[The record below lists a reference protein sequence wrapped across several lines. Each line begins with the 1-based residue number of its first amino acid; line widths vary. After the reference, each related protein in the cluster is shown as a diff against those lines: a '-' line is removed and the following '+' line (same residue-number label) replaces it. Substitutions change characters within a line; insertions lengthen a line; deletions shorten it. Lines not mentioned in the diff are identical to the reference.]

1 MLNPPKQFEN
11 MKKYEHITNL
21 AQSTKA
27 VSPPDGFTEKVM
39 ENLPPGPHAAESKL
53 MKLFFLP
60 FKKHDFRAWI
70 EVETD
75 AECAFCF
82 LMAGFFYFIMGIVLA
97 VGLKTTV
104 SIALVSGVIMLQPQI
119 AFATAFVFITLG
131 ITLLKQS
138 IFAIKIAHFWI
149 FLYIGFSILNSI
161 VIQMA
166 PGNPFS
172 VIGMLCLT
180 TGAVLL
186 GFFLAVIV
194 HKYKEMVAYDE
205 NFIRT

>member
-1 MLNPPKQFEN
+1 
-11 MKKYEHITNL
+11 MKKFEHIINL
-21 AQSTKA
+21 AQDARA
-27 VSPPDGFTEKVM
+27 VFPPDGFTEKVM
-39 ENLPPGPHAAESKL
+39 ENLPADPYVARSKML
-53 MKLFFLP
+53 RLFLLP
-60 FKKHDFRAWI
+60 FQNLNFRVWT

-75 AECAFCF
+75 AEFAFCF
-82 LMAGFFYFIMGIVLA
+82 LVAGFFYFIMSIVLA

-104 SIALVSGVIMLQPQI
+104 SIAPVSSMVMLQPQI
-119 AFATAFVFITLG
+119 AFATAFIFITLG
-131 ITLLKQS
+131 IILLKQS
-138 IFAIKIAHFWI
+138 ILAIKIAHVWI

-186 GFFLAVIV
+186 GFFLAAIV
-194 HKYKEMVAYDE
+194 HKYKEMVAFEY
-205 NFIRT
+205 

>member
-1 MLNPPKQFEN
+1 ME
-11 MKKYEHITNL
+11 KYKNIINL
-21 AQSTKA
+21 AQDARA
-27 VSPPDGFTEKVM
+27 VFPPDGFTEKVM
-39 ENLPPGPHAAESKL
+39 ENLPPDPHVAESKL
-53 MKLFFLP
+53 LKLFSPP
-60 FKKHDFRAWI
+60 FENHNFRAWI

-82 LMAGFFYFIMGIVLA
+82 LMVGFFYFIMGIVLA

-104 SIALVSGVIMLQPQI
+104 GITPVSGMVMLQPQI

-172 VIGMLCLT
+172 LIGMLCLT

>member
-1 MLNPPKQFEN
+1 MLKPPKRFEN
-11 MKKYEHITNL
+11 MKKYEHIINL
-21 AQSTKA
+21 AQDA
-27 VSPPDGFTEKVM
+27 RAAFPPDGFTEKVM
-39 ENLPPGPHAAESKL
+39 ESLPPGPHPAESKL
-53 MKLFFLP
+53 LKLFSML
-60 FKKHDFRAWI
+60 FKKHNFRAWV

-104 SIALVSGVIMLQPQI
+104 GIAPVSGMVMLQPQI

-131 ITLLKQS
+131 IILLKQS
-138 IFAIKIAHFWI
+138 ILAIKIAHFWI
-149 FLYIGFSILNSI
+149 FIYIGFSILNSI
-161 VIQMA
+161 VIQIA

-194 HKYKEMVAYDE
+194 HKYKEMVFVE
-205 NFIRT
+205 SF

>member
-1 MLNPPKQFEN
+1 MLKPPKRFEN
-11 MKKYEHITNL
+11 MKKYKNIINL
-21 AQSTKA
+21 AQDARA
-27 VSPPDGFTEKVM
+27 VFPPDGFTEKVM

-53 MKLFFLP
+53 LELFYLF
-60 FKKHDFRAWI
+60 FKKHNFRAWI
-70 EVETD
+70 EVENG

-104 SIALVSGVIMLQPQI
+104 SIATVSGMVMLQPQI
-119 AFATAFVFITLG
+119 AFVTAFVFIAIG
-131 ITLLKQS
+131 IILLKQS
-138 IFAIKIAHFWI
+138 ILAIKIAHFWI
-149 FLYIGFSILNSI
+149 ILYIGFSIFNSI

-172 VIGMLCLT
+172 VFGMLCLT

-194 HKYKEMVAYDE
+194 HKYKEMLFRE
-205 NFIRT
+205 SF

>member
-1 MLNPPKQFEN
+1 ML
-11 MKKYEHITNL
+11 
-21 AQSTKA
+21 
-27 VSPPDGFTEKVM
+27 
-39 ENLPPGPHAAESKL
+39 
-53 MKLFFLP
+53 
-60 FKKHDFRAWI
+60 FKKHNFRALI

-82 LMAGFFYFIMGIVLA
+82 LMAGFFYFIMSIVLA

-104 SIALVSGVIMLQPQI
+104 SVAPVSGMIMLQPQI

-131 ITLLKQS
+131 IILLKQS
-138 IFAIKIAHFWI
+138 ILAIKIAHFWI
-149 FLYIGFSILNSI
+149 ILYIGFSIFNSI

-172 VIGMLCLT
+172 VIGMLLLT
-180 TGAVLL
+180 TGTVLL

-194 HKYKEMVAYDE
+194 HKYKEMVVME
-205 NFIRT
+205 SF